1 MLRLVHC
8 KVNAARERPAML
20 IRFAID
26 DDLPGISSLLEQVLA
41 LHAEGRPDIFRAGT
55 RKYTDAQILE
65 LIADDGRPLF
75 VAVAED
81 AAPGEL
87 MGYAIC
93 KIEDYR
99 ASNNHQPIRTLYIDD
114 FVVDEAARGRHVG
127 SALFEYVK
135 DWAREQGFYNVTL
148 NVWECNPG
156 ARAFYEAM
164 GMKVMKT
171 EMEAIL

>member
-1 MLRLVHC
+1 
-8 KVNAARERPAML
+8 ML

-26 DDLPGISSLLEQVLA
+26 DDLPGIRSMLGQVLA
-41 LHAEGRPDIFRAGT
+41 LHAEGRPDIFRSGT
-55 RKYTDAQILE
+55 RKYTDEQILA
-65 LIADDGRPLF
+65 LIADDERPLF

-93 KIEDYR
+93 KIEDFR
-99 ASNNHQPIRTLYIDD
+99 SSNNHQPIRTLYIDD
-114 FVVDEAARGRHVG
+114 FVVDEAVRGQHVG
-127 SALFEYVK
+127 STLFEHVK
-135 DWAREQGFYNVTL
+135 AWAREQGFHNVTL

-164 GMKVMKT
+164 GMRVMKT

>member
-1 MLRLVHC
+1 
-8 KVNAARERPAML
+8 ML

-26 DDLPGISSLLEQVLA
+26 DDLPGISSLLGQVLA
-41 LHAEGRPDIFRAGT
+41 LHAEGRPDIFRSGT
-55 RKYTDAQILE
+55 RTYTDEQILA
-65 LIADDGRPLF
+65 LIADDMRPLF

-93 KIEDYR
+93 KIEDFR

>member
-1 MLRLVHC
+1 
-8 KVNAARERPAML
+8 ML

-26 DDLPGISSLLEQVLA
+26 DDLPGIRSMLGQVLA

-55 RKYTDAQILE
+55 RKYSDEEILA
-65 LIADDGRPLF
+65 LIADDERPLF

-93 KIEDYR
+93 KVEDYR

-114 FVVDEAARGRHVG
+114 FVVDEAVRGQHVG
-127 SALFEYVK
+127 STLFEHVRA
-135 DWAREQGFYNVTL
+135 WAREQGFYNVTL

>member
-1 MLRLVHC
+1 
-8 KVNAARERPAML
+8 ML

-26 DDLPGISSLLEQVLA
+26 DDLPGISSLLGQVLA
-41 LHAEGRPDIFRAGT
+41 LHAEGRPDIFRSGT
-55 RKYTDAQILE
+55 RKYTDEQILA
-65 LIADDGRPLF
+65 LIADDMRPLF

-93 KIEDYR
+93 KIEDFR

>member
-1 MLRLVHC
+1 MI
-8 KVNAARERPAML
+8 

-26 DDLPGISSLLEQVLA
+26 ADTPGIHSLLSQ
-41 LHAEGRPDIFRAGT
+41 DIFRSGT
-55 RKYTDAQILE
+55 CKYTDEQIHE
-65 LIADDGRPLF
+65 LIADEERPLF

-87 MGYAIC
+87 LAYAIC
-93 KIEDYR
+93 KIEDFGG
-99 ASNNHQPIRTLYIDD
+99 SNNSQPIRMLYIDD
-114 FVVDEAARGRHVG
+114 FVVDETARGRHVG
-127 SALFEYVK
+127 TELFEHVK

-164 GMKVMKT
+164 GMKVQKT
-171 EMEAIL
+171 VMEVIL

>member
-1 MLRLVHC
+1 MI
-8 KVNAARERPAML
+8 

-26 DDLPGISSLLEQVLA
+26 DDLPGIRSMLGQVLA

-55 RKYTDAQILE
+55 RKYSDEEILA
-65 LIADDGRPLF
+65 LIADDERPLF

-93 KIEDYR
+93 KIEDFR

-114 FVVDEAARGRHVG
+114 FVVDEAVRGQHVG
-127 SALFEYVK
+127 STLFEHVK
-135 DWAREQGFYNVTL
+135 AWAREQGFYNVTL

-164 GMKVMKT
+164 GMRVMKT

>member
-1 MLRLVHC
+1 
-8 KVNAARERPAML
+8 ML

-26 DDLPGISSLLEQVLA
+26 DDLPGIRSMLGQVLA

-55 RKYTDAQILE
+55 RKYSDEEILA
-65 LIADDGRPLF
+65 LIADDERPLF

-93 KIEDYR
+93 KVEDYR

-114 FVVDEAARGRHVG
+114 FVVDEAVRGRHVG

>member
-1 MLRLVHC
+1 
-8 KVNAARERPAML
+8 ML

-26 DDLPGISSLLEQVLA
+26 DDLPGIRSMLGQVLA

-55 RKYTDAQILE
+55 RKYSDEEILA
-65 LIADDGRPLF
+65 LIADDERPLF

-93 KIEDYR
+93 KIEDFR

-114 FVVDEAARGRHVG
+114 FVVDEAVRGRHVG

>member
-1 MLRLVHC
+1 MI
-8 KVNAARERPAML
+8 

-26 DDLPGISSLLEQVLA
+26 ADTPGIHSLLSQVLE
-41 LHAEGRPDIFRAGT
+41 LHAAGRPDIFRAGT
-55 RKYTDAQILE
+55 RKYTDGQIHD
-65 LIADDGRPLF
+65 LIADEERPLF

-114 FVVDEAARGRHVG
+114 FVVDEAVRGQHAGTQLYR
-127 SALFEYVK
+127 YVL

>member
-1 MLRLVHC
+1 
-8 KVNAARERPAML
+8 ML

-26 DDLPGISSLLEQVLA
+26 DDLPGIRSMLGQVLA
-41 LHAEGRPDIFRAGT
+41 LHAEGRPDIFHAGT
-55 RKYTDAQILE
+55 RKDSDEQILA
-65 LIADDGRPLF
+65 LIADDERPLF

-81 AAPGEL
+81 VAPGEL

-114 FVVDEAARGRHVG
+114 FVVDEAVRGQHVG
-127 SALFEYVK
+127 STLFGHVK
-135 DWAREQGFYNVTL
+135 AWACEQGFYNVTL

-156 ARAFYEAM
+156 ARAFYEAV

>member
-1 MLRLVHC
+1 
-8 KVNAARERPAML
+8 ML

-26 DDLPGISSLLEQVLA
+26 DDLPGIRSMLGQVLA

-55 RKYTDAQILE
+55 RKYSDEEILA
-65 LIADDGRPLF
+65 LIADDERPLF

-93 KIEDYR
+93 KIEDFR

-127 SALFEYVK
+127 STLFEHVK

>member
-1 MLRLVHC
+1 
-8 KVNAARERPAML
+8 ML

-26 DDLPGISSLLEQVLA
+26 DDLPGISSLLGQVLA
-41 LHAEGRPDIFRAGT
+41 LHAEGRPDIFRSGT
-55 RKYTDAQILE
+55 RKYTDEQILA
-65 LIADDGRPLF
+65 LIADDERPLF

-93 KIEDYR
+93 KIEDFR

-114 FVVDEAARGRHVG
+114 FVVDETVRGRHVG

-156 ARAFYEAM
+156 ARAF
-164 GMKVMKT
+164 
-171 EMEAIL
+171 

>member
-1 MLRLVHC
+1 
-8 KVNAARERPAML
+8 ML

-26 DDLPGISSLLEQVLA
+26 DDLPGIRSMLGQVLA

-55 RKYTDAQILE
+55 RKYSDEEILA
-65 LIADDGRPLF
+65 LIADDERPLF

-93 KIEDYR
+93 KIEDFR

-114 FVVDEAARGRHVG
+114 FVVDEAVRGRHVG
-127 SALFEYVK
+127 SALFEHVK
-135 DWAREQGFYNVTL
+135 AWAREQGFYNVTL

-164 GMKVMKT
+164 GMRVMKT

>member
-1 MLRLVHC
+1 
-8 KVNAARERPAML
+8 ML

-26 DDLPGISSLLEQVLA
+26 DDLPGIRSMLGQVLA

-55 RKYTDAQILE
+55 RKYSDEEILA
-65 LIADDGRPLF
+65 LIADDERPLF

-93 KIEDYR
+93 KIEDFR

-114 FVVDEAARGRHVG
+114 FVVDEAVRGRHVG
-127 SALFEYVK
+127 STLFEHVK